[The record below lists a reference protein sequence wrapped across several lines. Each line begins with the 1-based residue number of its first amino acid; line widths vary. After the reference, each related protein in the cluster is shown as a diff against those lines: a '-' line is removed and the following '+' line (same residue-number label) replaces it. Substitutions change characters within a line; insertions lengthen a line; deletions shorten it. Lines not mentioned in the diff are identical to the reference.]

1 VLSASRYKQN
11 TLSAQNKAF
20 ANQKRRVHAQLLSP
34 QRLKRVEQRVID
46 QITIFVTSLVAT
58 PGASSLEKDDTA
70 RSWKAPVNLAERCM
84 WLTHDVVTDL
94 AFSKSTDMQTSEQ
107 YRHFPG
113 LLKFMSRRAIT
124 VRIFNLERMI
134 AADTMLTSCGSA
146 SCNRNSTNSSW
157 TDSCSPHG

>member
-1 VLSASRYKQN
+1 MLSASRYKQN

-46 QITIFVTSLVAT
+46 QINIFVTSLVAV
-58 PGASSLEKDDTA
+58 PVADPSPEKEDAA
-70 RSWKAPVNLAERCM
+70 RGWRAPVNLAERCM

-107 YRHFPG
+107 YRHFPA

-124 VRIFNLERMI
+124 VR
-134 AADTMLTSCGSA
+134 TKT
-146 SCNRNSTNSSW
+146 
-157 TDSCSPHG
+157 